1 MFSDGDIL
9 KILTLYPDSFGS
21 NTHLVISNGHAL
33 VVDPSVKA
41 DKIITAAEADGA
53 IIDGILLTHGHFDH
67 IFAIDSLREALGIKL
82 MMHRDDAEMIT
93 DSHKN
98 AFFTF
103 FRRESSYAPADVLFD
118 DGYEISLGRETVKV
132 IHTPGHTK
140 GSVCYLV
147 GDALITGDTL
157 FADGIGR
164 TDLYGGSSAALV
176 RSLDKL
182 AELDRN
188 LKIYT
193 GHGDAEILGHAL
205 DNSAYFRR

>member
-1 MFSDGDIL
+1 M

-21 NTHLVISNGHAL
+21 NTHILLSDGHAL
-33 VVDPSVKA
+33 VVDPSVNA
-41 DKIITAAEADGA
+41 EKIIAAAAAEGA
-53 IIDGILLTHGHFDH
+53 AIDGILLTHGHFDH
-67 IFAIDSLREALGIKL
+67 IFSIDALRERLGIKL
-82 MMHRDDAEMIT
+82 MMHKDDAEMIT

-103 FRRESSYAPADVLFD
+103 FRRECTYAPADVLFD
-118 DGYEISLGRETVKV
+118 DGHEISLGCETIKA

-140 GSVCYLV
+140 GSVCYLT

-157 FADGIGR
+157 FADGVGR

-176 RSLDKL
+176 CSLDKL
-182 AELDRN
+182 AELDKN

-193 GHGDAEILGHAL
+193 GHGDTEILGHAL
-205 DNSAYFRR
+205 DNSAYFRH